1 MSFCNE
7 VKSELAVI
15 KTHKCCLR
23 AVGMGLSVALK
34 SLSDSRAVLRTE
46 QADTA
51 MLAASRLSKLYNQ
64 ECETKV
70 SANGKLYTV
79 TLRSEA
85 VCNSLKAGRMID
97 MEHICKPCCVAAFI
111 RGVFLSCGHMV
122 DPKKNYRLD
131 FLMPDERLADTL
143 CQLLSDNGF
152 TPKRSK
158 RNNGSVCV
166 YFIDST
172 SIEDLLTFMGAINSS
187 LTLMEIKVEKNYTN
201 ALNRRGNFD
210 TANYVKTYAIAQAQ
224 IAAIE
229 RLKECGKFGELSDD
243 LREIAD
249 LRLEY
254 TDATLNELAALSH
267 LGRSTV
273 DRRLKKIMQLSEE
286 INTRR

>member
-23 AVGMGLSVALK
+23 AIGMGLSIALK
-34 SLSDSRAVLRTE
+34 TLSDGRVVLRTE

-51 MLAASRLSKLYNQ
+51 MLAASRLSRLYNA

-79 TLRSEA
+79 TLTSQA
-85 VCNSLKAGRMID
+85 VCDSLKAGRMLDRTHID
-97 MEHICKPCCVAAFI
+97 KPCCLASFI

-122 DPKKNYRLD
+122 DPRKNYRLD
-131 FLMPDERLADTL
+131 FLMPDERSADFIVE
-143 CQLLSDNGF
+143 LLSDNGF
-152 TPKRSK
+152 APKLSQRSD
-158 RNNGSVCV
+158 GSVCV

-210 TANYVKTYAIAQAQ
+210 TANYVKTYAFAQAQ
-224 IAAIE
+224 IEAIE
-229 RLKECGKFGELSDD
+229 RLKESGKFGELSDE
-243 LREIAD
+243 LREIAN
-249 LRLEY
+249 LRLEH
-254 TDATLNELAALSH
+254 TDATLNELASLSH

-273 DRRLKKIMQLSEE
+273 DRRLKKIMQLAEE

>member
-23 AVGMGLSVALK
+23 AIGMGLSVALK
-34 SLSDSRAVLRTE
+34 ALSDSRAVLRTE

-51 MLAASRLSKLYNQ
+51 MLAASRLSRLYNE

-70 SANGKLYTV
+70 SANGKLYTI
-79 TLRSEA
+79 TLRSQA
-85 VCNSLKAGRMID
+85 VCDSLKSGHMID
-97 MEHICKPCCVAAFI
+97 RSLLNKPCCVGAFI

-122 DPKKNYRLD
+122 DPRKNYRLD
-131 FLMPDERLADTL
+131 FLMPDDSSADLL
-143 CQLLSDNGF
+143 CEMLVSNGF
-152 TPKRSK
+152 TPKRSQ
-158 RNNGSVCV
+158 RRDGSVCV

-172 SIEDLLTFMGAINSS
+172 SIEDLLTFMGAINST

-210 TANYVKTYAIAQAQ
+210 TANYVKTYAFAQSQ
-224 IAAIE
+224 IEAIE
-229 RLKECGKFGELSDD
+229 RLKKSGKFNELTDD

-249 LRLEY
+249 LRLQH
-254 TDATLNELAALSH
+254 TDATLNELATLSH

-273 DRRLKKIMQLSEE
+273 DRRLKKLMQLSEE